1 MLPHEVMRLDETS
14 GYTQA
19 IHPSRQKKRVCYKVE
34 GIREEERHFVVV
46 FMYTAQLHCV
56 PEASTIEL
64 KLRSQLVAD

>member
-19 IHPSRQKKRVCYKVE
+19 IHPSGQKKRVCYKVE
-34 GIREEERHFVVV
+34 GIREERHSVVA